1 MIEPQWPRCYYCVG
15 NQKAD
20 LKETGHEGVDWIEV
34 DADNVLIVG
43 PREKLNEHMDSRSDA

>member
-1 MIEPQWPRCYYCVG
+1 VG